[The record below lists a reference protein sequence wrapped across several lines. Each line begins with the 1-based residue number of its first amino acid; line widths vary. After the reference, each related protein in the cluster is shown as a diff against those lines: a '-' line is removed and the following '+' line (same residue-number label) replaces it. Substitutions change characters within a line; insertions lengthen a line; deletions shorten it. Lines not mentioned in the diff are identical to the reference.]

1 MNVILI
7 GILVL
12 IDQITKFLVKT
23 KIALES
29 SITVIPNFFELTY
42 VRNDGAAFSI
52 LEGKTW
58 FLILITL
65 VILAFIIIYSF
76 KNKIKHTEKIILSI
90 LTAGIIGNLIDRI
103 LYGYVIDFLSF
114 KIINYDFPV
123 FNIADILVCVGCF
136 IYIIYLIKEDKN
148 E

>member
-1 MNVILI
+1 MNAILI

-23 KIALES
+23 KIVLES
-29 SITVIPNFFELTY
+29 SITLIPNFFELTY

-76 KNKIKHTEKIILSI
+76 KNKIKHAEKIILSI

-136 IYIIYLIKEDKN
+136 IYIIYLIKEDKK
-148 E
+148 

>member
-1 MNVILI
+1 MNAILI

-23 KIALES
+23 KIVLES
-29 SITVIPNFFELTY
+29 SITLIPNFFELTY

-65 VILAFIIIYSF
+65 VILAFIIIYSL
-76 KNKIKHTEKIILSI
+76 KNKIKRTEKIILSI

-136 IYIIYLIKEDKN
+136 IYIIYLIKEDKK
-148 E
+148 

>member
-1 MNVILI
+1 MNAILI

-12 IDQITKFLVKT
+12 IDQIVKFLVKS

-29 SITVIPNFFELTY
+29 SIVIIPNFFSLTY

-58 FLILITL
+58 FLILIAIMVL
-65 VILAFIIIYSF
+65 VFIIGYSI
-76 KNKIKHTEKIILSI
+76 KNNLKQKENIILSI
-90 LTAGIIGNLIDRI
+90 IIAGIVGNLIDRL

-123 FNIADILVCVGCF
+123 FNIADILVCIGCF